1 MATITGVYH
10 AGYQKFYDKT
20 DVGFVAKKD
29 FSKSDQKE
37 LSETLKEWYKD
48 SGIVSR
54 IEKEVIKMKVTKL
67 VVTVRFK
74 KMELTICFNH
84 KSHGTGSDK
93 FRKILHHI
101 EASALDG

>member
-20 DVGFVAKKD
+20 DVGFVVKKD
-29 FSKSDQKE
+29 FSKSGQKG

-48 SGIVSR
+48 SDIVSR

-67 VVTVRFK
+67 IVTVRFK
-74 KMELTICFNH
+74 KMECDYLFQP
-84 KSHGTGSDK
+84 
-93 FRKILHHI
+93 
-101 EASALDG
+101 

>member
-1 MATITGVYH
+1 MENQGAIFIVATITGVYH

-29 FSKSDQKE
+29 FSKSDQKS
-37 LSETLKEWYKD
+37 LSKIFREWYKD

-74 KMELTICFNH
+74 KMECDYLFQP
-84 KSHGTGSDK
+84 
-93 FRKILHHI
+93 
-101 EASALDG
+101 